1 MSLVACH
8 ALHPSLRT
16 RAGQALV
23 ELAILGAMILL
34 VLGVLVDYG
43 LRADYTQHAMMSTF
57 RRVLKDAA
65 AQTRDGV
72 PISTSRL
79 SFADRRIPD
88 PINPFSLGPSAT
100 ITASA
105 GGVTQNYQMHKTPDT
120 TADMPHFYALIGG
133 AEVNCGGIGCLT
145 SGIRCAP
152 AYAPAGFVANLPRY
166 QVVYGASN
174 VCVVDGKTCPV
185 GECQIGQLFI
195 QDPCMGE
202 IVDVDM
208 CRRLARLM
216 TNSAACEYECNL
228 EGRDYCAAV
237 CGYEMDRPW
246 YTTATEEQWAALEH
260 LGIQPGSTRRSVL
273 KGPVAGD
280 AFIQKLE
287 SAERI
292 GTTTAFESEET
303 TTRRF
308 VYRNRSAGA
317 DPAPAKTVTST
328 SAVDGAVYWETAW

>member
-1 MSLVACH
+1 
-8 ALHPSLRT
+8 
-16 RAGQALV
+16 
-23 ELAILGAMILL
+23 
-34 VLGVLVDYG
+34 
-43 LRADYTQHAMMSTF
+43 
-57 RRVLKDAA
+57 
-65 AQTRDGV
+65 
-72 PISTSRL
+72 
-79 SFADRRIPD
+79 
-88 PINPFSLGPSAT
+88 
-100 ITASA
+100 
-105 GGVTQNYQMHKTPDT
+105 
-120 TADMPHFYALIGG
+120 
-133 AEVNCGGIGCLT
+133 
-145 SGIRCAP
+145 
-152 AYAPAGFVANLPRY
+152 
-166 QVVYGASN
+166 
-174 VCVVDGKTCPV
+174 
-185 GECQIGQLFI
+185 
-195 QDPCMGE
+195 MGE

-303 TTRRF
+303 TTRTF
-308 VYRNRSAGA
+308 SYRKGDA
-317 DPAPAKTVTST
+317 DTADTNAKAVTST
-328 SAVDGAVYWETAW
+328 SAVDGAVTWETAW